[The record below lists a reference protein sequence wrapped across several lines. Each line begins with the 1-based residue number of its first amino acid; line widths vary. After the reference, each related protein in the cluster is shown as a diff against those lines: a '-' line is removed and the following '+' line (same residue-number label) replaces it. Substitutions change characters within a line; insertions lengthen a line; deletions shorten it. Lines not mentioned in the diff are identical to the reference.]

1 MIIWL
6 IILANQFFGNM
17 QNLNIQPIKSVF
29 TVFGHWDVYGM
40 KGVKWSMMRK
50 WNNDDLFYVCSMIE
64 FVARETHNKTK
75 DIVAKL
81 SDKELAHQLKAAGV
95 NHCLSFEQ
103 VCDEWIEEYGIEE
116 GTFDNIS
123 NCKYTVPTVL
133 SIGRVYQTLILN
145 VMDLYENVIE
155 AIKKVYSSFISEEIS
170 NFNSNVYYSNPD
182 YIKCSYEAGML
193 LD

>member
-1 MIIWL
+1 
-6 IILANQFFGNM
+6 
-17 QNLNIQPIKSVF
+17 
-29 TVFGHWDVYGM
+29 
-40 KGVKWSMMRK
+40 MRK

-64 FVARETHNKTK
+64 FVARKTHNQPK

-95 NHCLSFEQ
+95 NLCLSFEQ
-103 VCDEWIEEYGIEE
+103 ICDEWIEEYGIEE

-123 NCKYTVPTVL
+123 TCRYTVPTVL

-145 VMDLYENVIE
+145 VMELYENVIE
-155 AIKKVYSSFISEEIS
+155 AIKTVYSSFISEEIS

>member
-1 MIIWL
+1 VRL
-6 IILANQFFGNM
+6 YYGS
-17 QNLNIQPIKSVF
+17 NIVI
-29 TVFGHWDVYGM
+29 
-40 KGVKWSMMRK
+40 
-50 WNNDDLFYVCSMIE
+50 
-64 FVARETHNKTK
+64 
-75 DIVAKL
+75 
-81 SDKELAHQLKAAGV
+81 
-95 NHCLSFEQ
+95 
-103 VCDEWIEEYGIEE
+103 
-116 GTFDNIS
+116 DNI
-123 NCKYTVPTVL
+123 NLVMCKPYKGFDQRFYLTDYNVPTVL

>member
-1 MIIWL
+1 MKL
-6 IILANQFFGNM
+6 TILGTGNA
-17 QNLNIQPIKSVF
+17 
-29 TVFGHWDVYGM
+29 TVTECYNTCFVISD
-40 KGVKWSMMRK
+40 
-50 WNNDDLFYVCSMIE
+50 NDRHFMVDGGGGNTIL
-64 FVARETHNKTK
+64 
-75 DIVAKL
+75 
-81 SDKELAHQLKAAGV
+81 HQLKAAGV

-123 NCKYTVPTVL
+123 TCKYNVPTVL